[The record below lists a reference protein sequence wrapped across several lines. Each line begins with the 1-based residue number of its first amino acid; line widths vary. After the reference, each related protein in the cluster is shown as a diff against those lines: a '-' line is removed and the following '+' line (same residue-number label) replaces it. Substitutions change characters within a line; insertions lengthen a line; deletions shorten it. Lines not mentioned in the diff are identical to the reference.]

1 MKKRRRLKKSIINL
15 FTIICLIVMIF
26 SSYKILI
33 WYLDSKKTE
42 KIVKKFDEPTLVKDN
57 ENVEI
62 IPQAVKIE
70 EKNPYWDYIKMN
82 LIDVDFKELKKINS
96 DVVGWLQVSG
106 TNINYPFVQTN
117 NNSFY
122 LDHSL
127 EKEKNSAGWVFL
139 DYRNN
144 INNLNKNTIIY
155 AHNRVDKIMF
165 GTLEN
170 ILKSDWINN
179 KNNYVVKMSTE
190 NENTLWQIFSVYNT
204 KKTSDYLKIDFNS
217 DDKYTEFLDML
228 IKRSQ
233 YNFNT
238 EINKDDKIL
247 TLSTCHK
254 NDERTVMHAK
264 LIKIQ
269 KK

>member
-155 AHNRVDKIMF
+155 AHNRVDKIRIIM
-165 GTLEN
+165 L
-170 ILKSDWINN
+170 LKCLQ
-179 KNNYVVKMSTE
+179 KMK
-190 NENTLWQIFSVYNT
+190 IHYGKYSVY
-204 KKTSDYLKIDFNS
+204 I
-217 DDKYTEFLDML
+217 
-228 IKRSQ
+228 
-233 YNFNT
+233 
-238 EINKDDKIL
+238 
-247 TLSTCHK
+247 
-254 NDERTVMHAK
+254 
-264 LIKIQ
+264 IQ
-269 KK
+269 KKLVII

>member
-1 MKKRRRLKKSIINL
+1 MKKRRILKKSIINL

-127 EKEKNSAGWVFL
+127 EKGKNSAGWVFL